1 VHPFGEV
8 VIILPVT
15 IPFKLLIKGIIG
27 APVVHF
33 LANPQ
38 SPHSGVQFPFLL
50 IEAADPALSPV
61 VVTVPSKNVMD
72 PIDKQECKFFVLFII
87 RLPIQPQ
94 EIANRKSIGP
104 QVSSLRLT
112 RRRKSGQSGKRIHQL
127 YGGG

>member
-1 VHPFGEV
+1 

-33 LANPQ
+33 FANPQ
-38 SPHSGVQFPFLL
+38 SSHSGVQFPCLL
-50 IEAADPALSPV
+50 IETADPALSPV
-61 VVTVPSKNVMD
+61 VVTMTSKNFMD
-72 PIDKQECKFFVLFII
+72 LIDKKECKFFVFFII

-104 QVSSLRLT
+104 QVSSWRLT
-112 RRRKSGQSGKRIHQL
+112 RRGKPGKSGKRVHEL

>member
-1 VHPFGEV
+1 

-27 APVVHF
+27 APFVQF
-33 LANPQ
+33 FANPQ
-38 SPHSGVQFPFLL
+38 SSHGGVQFPFLL
-50 IEAADPALSPV
+50 IEAADSALSPI
-61 VVTVPSKNVMD
+61 VVTMPSKNLMD
-72 PIDKQECKFFVLFII
+72 LIDKQECKFFVFFII

-104 QVSSLRLT
+104 QVSSWRLT
-112 RRRKSGQSGKRIHQL
+112 RRRKSGKSGKRIHEL